1 MIDTGS
7 DVSLVSEGIINR
19 LKKYNLVGATNAKL
33 SGANGL
39 PVEVLGEIA
48 MGFQMEGGY
57 FQSKFLVVENFSHGI
72 LLGKDFLSNKGAIVD
87 FHRGEMKIGKLI
99 IPFID
104 KSKVNI
110 TSATN
115 MVLEPY
121 ETKIVPVITKRSE
134 WTPEG
139 DSIFVGGGFLDE
151 GQRVFIPKC
160 LTRHDGRIQ
169 VSNVTDRKFVIK
181 EGQSLATGDI
191 IREYAK
197 ATPSFYCNK
206 VTCVEGE
213 DIPSGI
219 KRRLVTAKDLD
230 IGDLA
235 PREQEELVQ
244 IVNDSGVIRD
254 KLGKVTTMNH
264 EIDTNGA
271 IPINTRQYSCPIF
284 KRELIRNEAQ
294 KMLVSGVVTPSNSPW
309 NSPVVLVAK
318 PSGEQ
323 RFAIDFRKLNAVT
336 KKQAYPVPRI
346 DDCLNS
352 LGTGKFFTCLDLES
366 AYWQVPLEED
376 AKQKT
381 AFSVEGLG
389 HLHFN
394 VMPYGL
400 VNAGATFQRLM
411 DRTLNGLQ
419 WTHCL
424 VYLDDIIVFGSTIE
438 EHNERLKMV
447 LERLAEANLTLKPG
461 KCKWAKRKVKY
472 LGHLIEDGT
481 IKTDPEKT
489 AAVREFPTPTSV
501 KEVRAFLGLASYYR
515 RFVKDFADLSKP
527 LTDLTKTK
535 QGKAFRWTE
544 DAEKAFVEIK
554 RKLVEAPCLTC
565 LDQDAPLVIHTDV

>member
-19 LKKYNLVGATNAKL
+19 LEKSNLVVATNAKL

-115 MVLEPY
+115 LVLEPY

-181 EGQSLATGDI
+181 EGQSMATGDI

-271 IPINTRQYSCPIF
+271 IPINTRQYRCPIS

-336 KKQAYPVPRI
+336 KKQA
-346 DDCLNS
+346 
-352 LGTGKFFTCLDLES
+352 
-366 AYWQVPLEED
+366 
-376 AKQKT
+376 
-381 AFSVEGLG
+381 
-389 HLHFN
+389 
-394 VMPYGL
+394 
-400 VNAGATFQRLM
+400 
-411 DRTLNGLQ
+411 
-419 WTHCL
+419 
-424 VYLDDIIVFGSTIE
+424 ST
-438 EHNERLKMV
+438 
-447 LERLAEANLTLKPG
+447 
-461 KCKWAKRKVKY
+461 
-472 LGHLIEDGT
+472 
-481 IKTDPEKT
+481 
-489 AAVREFPTPTSV
+489 
-501 KEVRAFLGLASYYR
+501 
-515 RFVKDFADLSKP
+515 
-527 LTDLTKTK
+527 
-535 QGKAFRWTE
+535 
-544 DAEKAFVEIK
+544 
-554 RKLVEAPCLTC
+554 
-565 LDQDAPLVIHTDV
+565 